1 MLAVFCTFDSQ
12 KNEVTSMFEINI
24 GRLDLQDTITNFST
38 DKICN
43 VIPTY
48 LTNNTNM
55 LLLQAT
61 ATHVVDQFWDIELR
75 AISLYEV
82 I

>member
-1 MLAVFCTFDSQ
+1 
-12 KNEVTSMFEINI
+12 MFEINI

-48 LTNNTNM
+48 LKNSTHM
-55 LLLQAT
+55 LLLHAMP
-61 ATHVVDQFWDIELR
+61 THVADQFQDIELR
-75 AISLYEV
+75 AI
-82 I
+82 IAI

>member
-1 MLAVFCTFDSQ
+1 MLTVFCTFGLQ
-12 KNEVTSMFEINI
+12 KIEVTSMFEIHI
-24 GRLDLQDTITNFST
+24 GRLDLQDAITNFPT